1 MFPYIAASARRWWS
15 ARPRFFIRRLNA
27 AQQFM
32 LHRTIESR
40 ILQKFVAKASAREL
54 KFRGGWVAARCGRR
68 LSKGE
73 NDMTSASYQIPTEVR
88 EFAEKSV
95 EQARKA
101 FEGFSGAAQKAIAAV
116 DTTAIPAAAGA
127 KVVGSAALGYAEANI
142 KAAFDLATKL
152 VQAKDVQEVLTLQT
166 EFAKSQF
173 AAFQEQTQELGA
185 TLTEQTKELGA
196 AFTKAA
202 SSK

>member
-1 MFPYIAASARRWWS
+1 
-15 ARPRFFIRRLNA
+15 
-27 AQQFM
+27 
-32 LHRTIESR
+32 
-40 ILQKFVAKASAREL
+40 
-54 KFRGGWVAARCGRR
+54 
-68 LSKGE
+68 
-73 NDMTSASYQIPTEVR
+73 MTSPSYQIPTEVR

-116 DTTAIPAAAGA
+116 DTSAIPAAAGA
-127 KVVGSAALGYAEANI
+127 KVVGATALGYAEANV

-173 AAFQEQTQELGA
+173 AAFQEQTKEMAPPSPRPRAPSKRSNSRRPA
-185 TLTEQTKELGA
+185 TTALEFLSE
-196 AFTKAA
+196 A
-202 SSK
+202 SPSKTFNNGVQDDDRE

>member
-1 MFPYIAASARRWWS
+1 
-15 ARPRFFIRRLNA
+15 
-27 AQQFM
+27 
-32 LHRTIESR
+32 
-40 ILQKFVAKASAREL
+40 
-54 KFRGGWVAARCGRR
+54 
-68 LSKGE
+68 
-73 NDMTSASYQIPTEVR
+73 MTSPSYQIPTEVR
-88 EFAEKSV
+88 EFAEKGV

-116 DTTAIPAAAGA
+116 DTSAIPAAAGA
-127 KVVGSAALGYAEANI
+127 KVVGATALGYAEANV

-173 AAFQEQTQELGA
+173 AAFQEQTKELGA
-185 TLTEQTKELGA
+185 AFQEQTKEIGA

-202 SSK
+202 SPK

>member
-1 MFPYIAASARRWWS
+1 LPDVAPKEPLVGKKRAWRRLFIIAQMQRTIYVASHNRIGHIMPARRQGVG
-15 ARPRFFIRRLNA
+15 ARAWFFAAKRFAVRR
-27 AQQFM
+27 
-32 LHRTIESR
+32 
-40 ILQKFVAKASAREL
+40 
-54 KFRGGWVAARCGRR
+54 GRR
-68 LSKGE
+68 LSKGG
-73 NDMTSASYQIPTEVR
+73 NSMTNPTYQIPTEVR

-116 DTTAIPAAAGA
+116 DTSAIPAAAGV
-127 KVVGSAALGYAEANI
+127 KEVGATALGYAEANV

-166 EFAKSQF
+166 EFAKKQF
-173 AAFQEQTQELGA
+173 EAFQ
-185 TLTEQTKELGA
+185 EQTKELGA

-202 SSK
+202 SPK